1 MERRLTL
8 FISRN
13 EEGGVRN
20 TGINRLT
27 ERSLNLVDVDLG
39 REGEEHDGDGR
50 HDIEGPAEG
59 NDRVEL
65 VEGELSDAQDDGCD
79 HDVGHTDDTSEGG
92 ELEAIHGSQA
102 GERTHEESP
111 EDDGQGDLV
120 VQPGGEDVKG
130 DNVGEDITNGNDI
143 TRSEAGRGGRTR

>member
-1 MERRLTL
+1 MIRTRLSTLAYWLSVRR
-8 FISRN
+8 
-13 EEGGVRN
+13 
-20 TGINRLT
+20 
-27 ERSLNLVDVDLG
+27 
-39 REGEEHDGDGR
+39 H
-50 HDIEGPAEG
+50 
-59 NDRVEL
+59 DRVEL

-143 TRSEAGRGGRTR
+143 TIGRMVIDCCEHTLLLFPN